1 MRSLPCYSFHP
12 LPNKARVPP
21 SSIAFIP
28 SVPGRAE
35 ARWLGDNVVAGASS
49 ANRMRSRAW
58 RGGGVTSSKRSPA
71 QRATHSGSAAAAERT
86 RAGERAPRP
95 LRSPTER
102 GERDQEGKGR
112 GEGRRRR
119 GLKDETREGGREGGH
134 AARDGRT
141 LLVGNACIMT
151 KRSAGRPRRSLARYA
166 RP

>member
-12 LPNKARVPP
+12 LPNKARFPP

-35 ARWLGDNVVAGASS
+35 ARSLGDNVVAGASS

-86 RAGERAPRP
+86 QA
-95 LRSPTER
+95 
-102 GERDQEGKGR
+102 
-112 GEGRRRR
+112 
-119 GLKDETREGGREGGH
+119 GGREG
-134 AARDGRT
+134 AKAPSDLRLREARE
-141 LLVGNACIMT
+141 I
-151 KRSAGRPRRSLARYA
+151 RRGKEEERGGEEEEGLKG
-166 RP
+166 

>member
-35 ARWLGDNVVAGASS
+35 ARSLGDNVVAGASS

-71 QRATHSGSAAAAERT
+71 QRATHSGSAAERT

-95 LRSPTER
+95 LRSPTEG
-102 GERDQEGKGR
+102 GERDQEGKEEER
-112 GEGRRRR
+112 GGEEE
-119 GLKDETREGGREGGH
+119 GLKG
-134 AARDGRT
+134 
-141 LLVGNACIMT
+141 
-151 KRSAGRPRRSLARYA
+151 
-166 RP
+166 